1 MRIYTRSGDRGETWV
16 IGGRVA
22 KDDPR
27 VEAYGTIDELN
38 AAVGLAAAMMAEEPG
53 DVFADLLE
61 ELCEIQNE
69 LFDCGSDLSYA
80 EPVPDKMKV
89 HDGMVRLLE
98 ERIDRLSGEAPPIRR
113 FILPGG
119 SRLSACLHLC
129 RTICRRAERRTVA
142 LSRTGPCPEEV
153 LRYLNRLS
161 DYFFVAARAV
171 NARLGVPDRE
181 YIRSAD
187 VFGRGPAEPK
197 SPAGT
202 AGSPASAKRVD
213 PPGSP
218 ASANP
223 AEPSEQAASAKQPE
237 PVNSADPM
245 APATSAGA
253 SEPAN
258 PAQGPN
264 PPGSGEAGESR

>member
-1 MRIYTRSGDRGETWV
+1 MRIYTRSGDRGETRV
-16 IGGRVA
+16 IGGRAA

-27 VEAYGTIDELN
+27 GEAYGTIDELN
-38 AAVGLAAAMMAEEPG
+38 AAVGLAAAMMAGEPG
-53 DVFADLLE
+53 DVFADLRE

-80 EPVPDKMKV
+80 EPEADKMKV
-89 HDGMVRLLE
+89 HADMIRRLE

-119 SRLSACLHLC
+119 SRISACLHLC
-129 RTICRRAERRTVA
+129 RTICRRAERRTVT

-181 YIRSAD
+181 YVRSAD
-187 VFGRGPAEPK
+187 VFGKGPAE
-197 SPAGT
+197 
-202 AGSPASAKRVD
+202 R
-213 PPGSP
+213 PG
-218 ASANP
+218 
-223 AEPSEQAASAKQPE
+223 
-237 PVNSADPM
+237 PVNAAGPLESAP
-245 APATSAGA
+245 SAAKA